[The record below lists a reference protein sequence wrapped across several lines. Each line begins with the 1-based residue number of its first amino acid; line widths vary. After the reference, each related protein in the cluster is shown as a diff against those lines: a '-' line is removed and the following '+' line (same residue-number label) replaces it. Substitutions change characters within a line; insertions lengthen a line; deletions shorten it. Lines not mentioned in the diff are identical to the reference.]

1 MLVVI
6 RENEVNFA
14 LNQIFLQ
21 RLEIYHRVAFFDNN
35 NIDFALFCMQNTY
48 ATYLTNKLSG
58 KKFADILY
66 PSINP

>member
-21 RLEIYHRVAFFDNN
+21 RLEIWPFPENDKWGFEFLELIY
-35 NIDFALFCMQNTY
+35 I
-48 ATYLTNKLSG
+48 
-58 KKFADILY
+58 
-66 PSINP
+66 